1 MNRSSLGHVGAG
13 CGATLVVKR
22 ASLGEM
28 GAGCGAPLVMN
39 RASLGKAGA
48 GAGFTLVMKRP
59 SLGQV
64 EAGTGAAGFF
74 GSLSFSSSGGSDR
87 GAGLG
92 AGFGAGAEGLR
103 ETPTV
108 PAVSI
113 PPTPLRRAPS
123 GVVITSAVNPAAS
136 ATHGVRS
143 GELRRR
149 DHLLTERRIVVGH
162 PSRSI
167 PVGLTIGG
175 ETGDGNEVAWSAFAI
190 RTQTD
195 DDRPPRRQPRL
206 ELVDRGAV
214 EGEGSFVPERLR
226 RVGQLL
232 DPRAEVVPWPDL
244 AGQARTGIIPL
255 S

>member
-1 MNRSSLGHVGAG
+1 MRSRCRDDLCNEPLLTRPCGSRLRGALGNEPRLTGKVGTG
-13 CGATLVVKR
+13 SGT
-22 ASLGEM
+22 S
-28 GAGCGAPLVMN
+28 LVMN

-123 GVVITSAVNPAAS
+123 GVVLTSAINPAAS

-143 GELRRR
+143 GVFGGGSGATTTPLQPCKPHNRENS
-149 DHLLTERRIVVGH
+149 DDEITCSPSVG
-162 PSRSI
+162 S
-167 PVGLTIGG
+167 L
-175 ETGDGNEVAWSAFAI
+175 
-190 RTQTD
+190 
-195 DDRPPRRQPRL
+195 
-206 ELVDRGAV
+206 
-214 EGEGSFVPERLR
+214 
-226 RVGQLL
+226 
-232 DPRAEVVPWPDL
+232 
-244 AGQARTGIIPL
+244 
-255 S
+255 